1 VVAIRDIMDGA
12 VEVTIGENSE
22 QLMMETGRFILVII
36 LVLRCHRPST
46 DRSRWLIHI
55 SCLATLRQH

>member
-1 VVAIRDIMDGA
+1 VVPIRDIM
-12 VEVTIGENSE
+12 VLEVTIGEKSE
-22 QLMMETGRFILVII
+22 QLMMEIGRFILVII
-36 LVLRCHRPST
+36 LVLRCHSHRPST